1 MGPQK
6 NASVKEVIKLM
17 REKDEIVQP
26 CTVSSKGFV
35 TDDIY
40 KKAKEVI
47 DAEKYVDDF
56 LHTYGTK
63 AMLSLRIRRGYIGKE
78 IDLGNGVKGLQTQRS
93 RPFGTMVAIRDEV
106 TQNVSYGVSYVSP
119 TEEKHYRIVGL
130 ALALKRAQGVEE
142 TVTVK
147 KIDADLFN
155 YFTIR
160 SRAYFFPEKY
170 SRKHNAEHPIEYPN
184 YEKIHRNRRLL
195 GYY

>member
-17 REKDEIVQP
+17 RDKNENVQP

-35 TDDIY
+35 TDDTY
-40 KKAKEVI
+40 QRAKDVI
-47 DAEKYVDDF
+47 EAENYVDDF
-56 LHTYGTK
+56 LQKNGTK

-93 RPFGTMVAIRDEV
+93 RPFGTMVSIRDDENQSV
-106 TQNVSYGVSYVSP
+106 CYGVSYVSP

-130 ALALKRAQGVEE
+130 ALALKRAQGIEE
-142 TVTVK
+142 TVSVK
-147 KIDADLFN
+147 KVDADLFN

-184 YEKIHRNRRLL
+184 YDKIHKNRRML
-195 GYY
+195 GYK